1 MTQKDSPPSTS
12 KTDVTV
18 VGAGPAGVMAALRA
32 AELGAHTS
40 LVTRGE
46 FGGMAANDGPV
57 PVRTLAYAARL
68 LRGTAQLECY
78 GIAIGKPILDY
89 ARLLSRVRE
98 VVDDASKHSA
108 FREQIDRLG
117 VTLHERAGNAR
128 FVDPHTIETDSG
140 MRMHAD
146 RVILCAGG
154 KSRRL
159 SVPGAE
165 LTATHS
171 DAWSLTAIPESMIV
185 IGAGMTGVQVASIFH
200 AFGSRVSLFQAGPRI
215 LPSEDEEVSAAVAGA
230 FRASGMEVREDFG
243 AVDSFEKTPTGVRM
257 SFSKNGARNV
267 VEAALVVTAIG
278 WVADADGLNLA
289 AVGVERN
296 ARGYVAVDK
305 YLRTSAAHV
314 FAAGDVT
321 GRWMLVPQA
330 VHDGWVAASNAVHG
344 PTLTLDEGVSPI
356 GGFTEPEYARV
367 GATESQARESHDVV
381 VATVHFD
388 ETTRTIIDGRKA
400 GFCKLLV
407 DRKAH
412 TIVGCHVV
420 GERAVEIVQVV
431 AIAMSSALRVEEL
444 ARVPLSFPTYTGIL
458 GRAAYRA
465 AEQLGAQTD
474 GWDSSLQTQTHR

>member
-1 MTQKDSPPSTS
+1 M
-12 KTDVTV
+12 
-18 VGAGPAGVMAALRA
+18 
-32 AELGAHTS
+32 
-40 LVTRGE
+40 
-46 FGGMAANDGPV
+46 
-57 PVRTLAYAARL
+57 
-68 LRGTAQLECY
+68 
-78 GIAIGKPILDY
+78 
-89 ARLLSRVRE
+89 
-98 VVDDASKHSA
+98 
-108 FREQIDRLG
+108 
-117 VTLHERAGNAR
+117 
-128 FVDPHTIETDSG
+128 
-140 MRMHAD
+140 
-146 RVILCAGG
+146 
-154 KSRRL
+154 
-159 SVPGAE
+159 
-165 LTATHS
+165 
-171 DAWSLTAIPESMIV
+171 
-185 IGAGMTGVQVASIFH
+185 
-200 AFGSRVSLFQAGPRI
+200 
-215 LPSEDEEVSAAVAGA
+215 
-230 FRASGMEVREDFG
+230 
-243 AVDSFEKTPTGVRM
+243 
-257 SFSKNGARNV
+257 
-267 VEAALVVTAIG
+267 VTAIG

>member
-1 MTQKDSPPSTS
+1 M
-12 KTDVTV
+12 V

-68 LRGTAQLECY
+68 LRGTAQLDHY
-78 GIAIGKPILDY
+78 GIAIGKPVLDY
-89 ARLLSRVRE
+89 SRLLARVRD
-98 VVDDASKHSA
+98 VVDDVSKHSA
-108 FREQIDRLG
+108 FREHIDRLG
-117 VTLHERAGNAR
+117 VTLHEDAGDAR
-128 FVDPHTIETDSG
+128 FVDPHTIATDSG
-140 MRMHAD
+140 LLMHAD

-171 DAWSLTAIPESMIV
+171 DAWGLKEIPESMV
-185 IGAGMTGVQVASIFH
+185 VVGAGMTGVQVASIFH
-200 AFGSRVSLFQAGPRI
+200 SFGSRVSLFQAGPRI
-215 LPSEDEEVSAAVAGA
+215 LPSEDEDVSAAVGAA

-243 AVDSFEKTPTGVRM
+243 AVDSFEKTRAGVRM
-257 SFSKNGARNV
+257 NFSKNGGRDS

-289 AVGVERN
+289 AVGVERDP
-296 ARGYVAVDK
+296 RGYVAVDN
-305 YLRTSAAHV
+305 YLRTSAPHV

-330 VHDGWVAASNAVHG
+330 VHDGWVAASNAVCG
-344 PTLTLDEGVSPI
+344 PTRTLDEGVSPI

-367 GATESQARESHDVV
+367 GATESQARKSHEVV
-381 VATVHFD
+381 VATIRFD

-407 DRKAH
+407 DRGTH

-420 GERAVEIVQVV
+420 GERAVEIVQVA
-431 AIAMSSALRVEEL
+431 AIAMSSELRVEEL
-444 ARVPLSFPTYTGIL
+444 ARFPLSFPTYTGIL
-458 GRAAYRA
+458 ARAAYRA
-465 AEQLGAQTD
+465 AEQLGAQPD
-474 GWDSSLQTQTHR
+474 DWDASIQ